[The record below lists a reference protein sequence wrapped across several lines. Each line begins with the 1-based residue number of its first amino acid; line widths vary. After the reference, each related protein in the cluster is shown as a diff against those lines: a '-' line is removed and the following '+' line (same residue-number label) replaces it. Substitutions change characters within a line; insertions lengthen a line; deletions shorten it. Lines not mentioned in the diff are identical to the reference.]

1 MSASAQLRRYGPRAW
16 GAFTFTRASF
26 RVCLVGRNGT
36 PSKSGP
42 VGSDQPGPSALPAP
56 VCGALTYRMNSSPI
70 TELELDKC
78 WEHLRANT
86 LGRLAI
92 SVGDE
97 IDIFPINYVVDGDTL
112 VFRTAPGTK
121 LLEVTIAQSVAL
133 EIDGFTANDAWSI
146 VVKGSAVR
154 LELQSEIDAADL
166 LPLVPWIPTLKYTY
180 VRITPTSIS
189 GREFVRGP
197 EPDRSA
203 F

>member
-1 MSASAQLRRYGPRAW
+1 M
-16 GAFTFTRASF
+16 
-26 RVCLVGRNGT
+26 
-36 PSKSGP
+36 
-42 VGSDQPGPSALPAP
+42 D
-56 VCGALTYRMNSSPI
+56 SSPI
-70 TELELDKC
+70 TQLEPNQC

-97 IDIFPINYVVDGDTL
+97 IDIFPINYVVDGDSL

-146 VVKGSAVR
+146 VVKGSAAR
-154 LELQSEIDAADL
+154 LELQSEIDAADK
-166 LPLVPWIPTLKYTY
+166 LPLVPWVPTLKYTY
-180 VRITPTSIS
+180 VRIRPTTVS